1 MSWSVGKLDPMS
13 TCPISVFQNLTPVL
27 TRMTKEVDAREKEL
41 THQVHREMLV
51 RSLEQ
56 VKNLTP
62 VLISGIKTF
71 ITVKDSGEC
80 HSDKVPGKTRCG
92 Q

>member
-1 MSWSVGKLDPMS
+1 
-13 TCPISVFQNLTPVL
+13 
-27 TRMTKEVDAREKEL
+27 MTKEVDAREKEL
-41 THQVHREMLV
+41 THQVHREMLT

-71 ITVKDSGEC
+71 ITVKDSGKSLKGHTDLDLFWYIEQKIFQIAYFKKIVEC
-80 HSDKVPGKTRCG
+80 FNFF

>member
-1 MSWSVGKLDPMS
+1 
-13 TCPISVFQNLTPVL
+13 
-27 TRMTKEVDAREKEL
+27 MTKEVDAREKEL

-62 VLISGIKTF
+62 VLISGIKVF
-71 ITVKDSGEC
+71 ITAKQTSKIYLFKCSHFTQIVKE
-80 HSDKVPGKTRCG
+80 KTRMLSPRSLSKNI
-92 Q
+92 

>member
-1 MSWSVGKLDPMS
+1 
-13 TCPISVFQNLTPVL
+13 
-27 TRMTKEVDAREKEL
+27 MTKEVDAREKEL
-41 THQVHREMLV
+41 THQVHREMLT

-71 ITVKDSGEC
+71 ITVKDSGK
-80 HSDKVPGKTRCG
+80 SMQTWIYFNKSNKNILNRKLKKKSRIL
-92 Q
+92 